1 MRLKQVVPRGE
12 LEGHAGGG
20 PDVGRGVVAGAQED
34 LQGPILP
41 GLDVLRVVVRHPAR
55 VAQVGY
61 LALQVWHDLA
71 DRILHNQHIK

>member
-1 MRLKQVVPRGE
+1 MGLEQVVPCGE
-12 LEGHAGGG
+12 LERHAGSG
-20 PDVGRGVVAGAQED
+20 PDVCRGVVAGAEQD
-34 LQGPILP
+34 LQGPVLP

-71 DRILHNQHIK
+71 NRILHNQHIK